1 MTAKHLSALPPFETV
16 VSDFGPAVLRFCRA
30 IAGPTD
36 AEDVWSETFISAM
49 RAYPELDSG
58 ANLEAWLITIA
69 RRKAIDHFRREKRQP
84 DPVEELPE
92 QAHVETFPGDG
103 ADDLWQALDALPRKQ
118 REAIAYHYLAGM
130 PYAEVAALLGNSEA
144 AARRAAA
151 DGIKRLR
158 EVYRGGEQ

>member
-1 MTAKHLSALPPFETV
+1 VLPPFEEV
-16 VSDFGPAVLRFCRA
+16 VNRFGPAVLRFCRA
-30 IAGPTD
+30 IAGQTD
-36 AEDVWSETFISAM
+36 AEDVWSETFIAAM
-49 RAYPELDSG
+49 RAYPELDSC
-58 ANLEAWLITIA
+58 ANVEAWLITIA

-92 QAHVETFPGDG
+92 QAHHETFPGDG
-103 ADDLWQALDALPRKQ
+103 EDDLWQALDGLPRKQ

-130 PYAEVAALLGNSEA
+130 PYAEVAELIGNSEA

-158 EVYRGGEQ
+158 AIYRPGDQS